1 MNYKEDIKAVA
12 FDFDG
17 TLIDFNYNATD
28 YTRKALKRLNE
39 EGYKV
44 CLSSGRPCFMA
55 LKAFREKFPE
65 CKLDYV
71 FGCNGSEI
79 MDVQKDETRILYP
92 LKAEEIRYIGRV
104 LEDADFLTVGI
115 YDGED
120 FLVNRIRESEQL
132 ESWMKARYLTPNL
145 YDYQLNDKDR
155 SKVIVV
161 NDRED
166 REKEIEYIK
175 NIDLSNF
182 SAFYSS
188 PYCFEIAPKGISKAK
203 SCEEL
208 SSILNCDLSQILSFG
223 DMENDM
229 PMLKA
234 TTGVIMDNAT
244 DELKAQIPL
253 HTSRVDE
260 LGVYDFLSRNGMI

>member
-1 MNYKEDIKAVA
+1 MNYREHIKAVA

-17 TLIDFNYNATD
+17 TLIDFNYNATE
-28 YTRKALKRLNE
+28 YTKKALIRLNE

-55 LKAFREKFPE
+55 LRAFREKFPE
-65 CKLDYV
+65 AKLDYV

-79 MDVQKDETRILYP
+79 MDVEKDETRILYP
-92 LKAEEIRYIGRV
+92 LSAQEIRYIGKV
-104 LEDADFLTVGI
+104 LDNDYLMVGI
-115 YDGED
+115 YEGEK
-120 FLVNRIRESEQL
+120 FLVNHIRESEQL
-132 ESWMKARYLTPNL
+132 DSWMKARYLTPTL
-145 YDYQLNDKDR
+145 YDYSKNDKDR

-161 NDRED
+161 NERQD
-166 REKEIEYIK
+166 REKEIEFVK
-175 NIDLSNF
+175 GIDLSDF
-182 SAFYSS
+182 SCFFSS

-208 SSILNCDLSQILSFG
+208 AKILDCDMSQIMTFG

-229 PMLKA
+229 PMLKV

-244 DELKAQIPL
+244 DELSNPVTDKIL
-253 HTSRVDE
+253 T
-260 LGVYDFLSRNGMI
+260 

>member
-1 MNYKEDIKAVA
+1 MNYKEYIKAVA

-55 LKAFREKFPE
+55 LRAFREKFPGTGI
-65 CKLDYV
+65 DYV

-79 MDVQKDETRILYP
+79 MDVEKDETRILYP
-92 LKAEEIRYIGRV
+92 LKADEIRYIGRV
-104 LEDADFLTVGI
+104 LQNDFLTLGI
-115 YDGED
+115 YDGER
-120 FLVNRIRESEQL
+120 FLVNQIRDSEQL
-132 ESWMKARYLTPNL
+132 ESWMKARYLTPTL
-145 YDYQLNDKDR
+145 FDYQKNDKDR

-166 REKEIEYIK
+166 REKEIEFIK
-175 NIDLSNF
+175 NVDLSDF
-182 SAFYSS
+182 SCFYSS

-208 SSILNCDLSQILSFG
+208 AKILDCDLHQILSFG

-229 PMLKA
+229 PMLLT

-244 DELKAQIPL
+244 EELKAQIPL

-260 LGVYDFLSRNGMI
+260 LGVYDFLSRNGLI

>member
-1 MNYKEDIKAVA
+1 MNYKEEIKAVA

-17 TLIDFNYNATD
+17 TLIDFNYNATN
-28 YTRKALKRLNE
+28 YTLTALKRLNE

-55 LKAFREKFPE
+55 LRAFKEKFE
-65 CKLDYV
+65 DCKLDYV

-79 MDVQKDETRILYP
+79 MDVNKNETKILYP
-92 LKAEEIRYIGRV
+92 LKAEDIKYIGKV
-104 LEDADFLTVGI
+104 LQNDFLTVGI
-115 YDGED
+115 YED
-120 FLVNRIRESEQL
+120 EKFLVNQIRDSVDL
-132 ESWMKARYLTPNL
+132 NNWMKARYLTPTL
-145 YDYQLNDKDR
+145 FDYQSNDVDR

-161 NDRED
+161 NDKND
-166 REKEIEYIK
+166 REKEIEFLK
-175 NIDLSNF
+175 NVDLSEYSTF
-182 SAFYSS
+182 FSS
-188 PYCFEIAPKGISKAK
+188 PYCFEIAPKGVSKAK
-203 SCEEL
+203 SCEVLAEL
-208 SSILNCDLSQILSFG
+208 LNCRMDQILSFG

-244 DELKAQIPL
+244 DELKAQIKL

-260 LGVYDFLSRNGMI
+260 LGVYDFLSKNGLI

>member
-1 MNYKEDIKAVA
+1 MNYKDYIKAVA

-17 TLIDFNYNATD
+17 TLIDFNYNVTE
-28 YTRKALKRLNE
+28 YTRRALKRLNE
-39 EGYKV
+39 EGYIV

-55 LKAFREKFPE
+55 LKAFKEKFPE
-65 CKLDYV
+65 AGLDYV

-79 MDVQKDETRILYP
+79 MDVKKNETRILYP
-92 LKAEEIRYIGRV
+92 LKAEEIRYIGKV
-104 LEDADFLTVGI
+104 LDADFLTVGI
-115 YDGED
+115 YDGES
-120 FLVNRIRESEQL
+120 FLVNRNRESEQL
-132 ESWMKARYLTPNL
+132 ESWMKARYLTPTL
-145 YDYQLNDKDR
+145 FDYAKNDKDR

-161 NDRED
+161 NDKED
-166 REKEIEYIK
+166 RQKEIDFISS
-175 NIDLSNF
+175 IDLSDF
-182 SAFYSS
+182 SCFYSS

-208 SSILNCDLSQILSFG
+208 ASILNCDLHQILSFG

-229 PMLKA
+229 PMLKV

-244 DELKAQIPL
+244 EELKAQIPL

-260 LGVYDFLSRNGMI
+260 LGVYDFLSRNSLI

>member
-1 MNYKEDIKAVA
+1 MNYKEHIKAVA

-28 YTRKALKRLNE
+28 FTRKALSRLNE

-44 CLSSGRPCFMA
+44 ALSSGRPCFMA

-79 MDVQKDETRILYP
+79 MDVKQDTTRILYP
-92 LKAEEIRYIGRV
+92 LKAEEIRYIGKV
-104 LEDADFLTVGI
+104 LDCDFLTVGI
-115 YDGED
+115 YDGES
-120 FLVNRIRESEQL
+120 FLVNRIRESRQL
-132 ESWMKARYLTPNL
+132 EKWMKARYISPIL
-145 YDYQLNDKDR
+145 YDFQKNNKDR

-161 NDRED
+161 NDKED
-166 REKEIEYIK
+166 RDKEIEFIR
-175 NIDLSNF
+175 NIDLSSF
-182 SAFYSS
+182 SSFYSS
-188 PYCFEIAPKGISKAK
+188 PYCFEIAPKGITKAK

-208 SSILNCDLSQILSFG
+208 ASILGCTMDQILSFG

-229 PMLKA
+229 PMLMA
-234 TTGVIMDNAT
+234 TTGVIMDNAS
-244 DELKAQIPL
+244 DKLKAKIAL

-260 LGVYDFLSRNGMI
+260 MGVYDFLSRNGLI

>member
-1 MNYKEDIKAVA
+1 MNYKEHIKAVA

-28 YTRKALKRLNE
+28 YTRKALTRLNE
-39 EGYKV
+39 EGYIV
-44 CLSSGRPCFMA
+44 CLSSGRPSFMA

-79 MDVQKDETRILYP
+79 MDVAKNETRILYP

-104 LEDADFLTVGI
+104 LDCDFLTVGI

-120 FLVNRIRESEQL
+120 FLANRIRKSEQL
-132 ESWMKARYLTPNL
+132 EKWMKARYIEPIL
-145 YDYQLNDKDR
+145 YDFQKNDKDR

-166 REKEIEYIK
+166 REKEIEFIK
-175 NIDLSNF
+175 NVDLSSF

-188 PYCFEIAPKGISKAK
+188 PYCFEIAPKGITKAK

-208 SSILNCDLSQILSFG
+208 ASILNCTLDQILSFG

-229 PMLKA
+229 PMLLA

-244 DELKAQIPL
+244 DELKAQVPL

-260 LGVYDFLSRNGMI
+260 MGVYDFLSRNGMI